1 MRFPKTR
8 LIMAFS
14 GLLAL
19 TAASTSNAH
28 HSFAMFD
35 NTKCFNISGTVRTMQ
50 WNFPHSWIWLNV
62 PDGKG
67 GVVAWGFEGEPPS
80 NLSQEGWK
88 KTSLKKGDKV
98 TVRYSPL
105 RDGRNGGAFSGVTLA
120 DGSVL
125 ASVRGRNDICAPK
138 K

>member
-1 MRFPKTR
+1 MKIFIAVRYSAIT
-8 LIMAFS
+8 
-14 GLLAL
+14 LLAML
-19 TAASTSNAH
+19 ASLRTSEAH

-35 NTKCFNISGTVRTMQ
+35 NSKCANLSGTVRVMQ
-50 WNFPHSWIWLNV
+50 WNFPHTWIWLNV

-67 GVVAWGFEGEPPS
+67 GIVAWGFEGEPPS

-88 KTSLKKGDKV
+88 KTTLKKGDKI

-105 RDGRNGGAFSGVTLA
+105 RDGRNGGAFSAVTLA